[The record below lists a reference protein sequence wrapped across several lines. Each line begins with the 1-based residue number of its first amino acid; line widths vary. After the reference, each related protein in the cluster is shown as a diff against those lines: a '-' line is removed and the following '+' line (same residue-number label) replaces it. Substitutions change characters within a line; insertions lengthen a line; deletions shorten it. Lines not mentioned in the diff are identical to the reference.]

1 MMFHSNDT
9 RSHFEY
15 TLLIPRDCGMA
26 RDMETRPEMPRT
38 DGGIEYLASTIMSI
52 GPLERRVGQC
62 RTSPLG
68 SETGVRVHA
77 FFMYVFDF
85 FRVKKDTVPL
95 YPSPLL

>member
-1 MMFHSNDT
+1 
-9 RSHFEY
+9 
-15 TLLIPRDCGMA
+15 MA

-52 GPLERRVGQC
+52 GPPERRVGQC

-85 FRVKKDTVPL
+85 FRVKKDTV
-95 YPSPLL
+95 YPSRCYNTTVSRDMGSGASIDRGRRARSR